1 MQKRTEYVQYDKNYI
16 LKLNPQIIH
25 AYIYVYMCVD
35 THTYT
40 HTPLWKGPRL
50 KKLQNVRFTFFGLMV
65 YWWLITFLSFAF
77 STRRN
82 IPGPTPSAS
91 PGKFLEMQT
100 VRSHLKLNWEWG
112 PGIWV
117 LTISSDLN
125 HTKFEK
131 ECIRA
136 EQNTKMMKC

>member
-16 LKLNPQIIH
+16 LKLNPQIMH
-25 AYIYVYMCVD
+25 TYMSICVWTHTHTH
-35 THTYT
+35 THTYE
-40 HTPLWKGPRL
+40 KGL
-50 KKLQNVRFTFFGLMV
+50 DWKKLQNVRFTFFGLMV

-100 VRSHLKLNWEWG
+100 VWSHLKLNWEWG

-117 LTISSDLN
+117 LTTSSDLN

-131 ECIRA
+131 ECIRE